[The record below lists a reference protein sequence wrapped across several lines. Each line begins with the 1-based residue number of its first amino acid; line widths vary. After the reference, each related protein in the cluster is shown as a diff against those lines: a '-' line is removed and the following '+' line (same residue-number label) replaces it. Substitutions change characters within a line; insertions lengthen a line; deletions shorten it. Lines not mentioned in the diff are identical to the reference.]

1 MAEKKLRVGIIGAGR
16 WSSRAHIPGWV
27 RSDLCD
33 LVCICD
39 SDIELAK
46 RRAAEFGVPE
56 VTDDAEAM
64 IRRDDLDVI
73 DVCTR
78 DEHGESHEPLTAL
91 AIECGKHVLV
101 EKPVAQDYRRVQ
113 ELDALARSKGLK
125 TKVGLTFRYAP
136 AVQYMFDLVREGKIG
151 KPWLYNGYEQNS
163 QWLDPWYPQDKRLF
177 KSYPKDIPLVGTDF
191 DERNIEVG
199 SMEGYGAPT
208 IDIGLEVI
216 GSDIEKLVCEMTNL
230 VPERRR
236 YNVDDHLER
245 INWDDADMWIA
256 RCKNGS
262 LFSMQT
268 SFVTVGNYPGITAII
283 YGSRGAL
290 KATLIT
296 DPETGEIQRLEYADG
311 YAAASD
317 VTEGYAPYK
326 DANGNTV
333 KLQTTAD
340 AAAVKFRPLEIP
352 DRYWNPGHRPDD
364 EWDTA
369 FYGCLIQ
376 NFLEEIVSG
385 GEKNE
390 GNFAQPARVQELI
403 NAAELSHREERWV
416 HLPL

>member
-1 MAEKKLRVGIIGAGR
+1 MPQKKLRVGIIGAGR
-16 WSSRAHIPGWV
+16 WSSKAHIPGWV
-27 RSDLCD
+27 RSDLCE

-39 SDIELAK
+39 QDEELAK
-46 RRAAEFGVPE
+46 QRAEEFGVKE
-56 VTDDAEAM
+56 IETDAIKM
-64 IRRDDLDVI
+64 IKRPDLDVI

-91 AIECGKHVLV
+91 ALQEGKHVLV
-101 EKPVAQDYRRVQ
+101 EKPVAQDYRRVR
-113 ELDALARSKGLK
+113 ELSDLAKSKGLK

-151 KPWLYNGYEQNS
+151 TPWLFNGFEQNS

-177 KSYPKDIPLVGTDF
+177 KSYPHDIPFVGTDP
-191 DERNIEVG
+191 DVRQIEVG
-199 SMEGYGAPT
+199 SLEGYGAPT
-208 IDIGLEVI
+208 IDIGLELI
-216 GSDIEKLVCEMTNL
+216 GSDIEKLVCEMANL

-236 YNVDDHLER
+236 YNVDDQLER

-256 RCKNGS
+256 RTKNGS

-268 SFVTVGNYPGITAII
+268 SFVTVGNYPGISAYI
-283 YGSRGAL
+283 YGSKGAL
-290 KATLIT
+290 RASLIT
-296 DPETGEIQRLEYADG
+296 DPETGSIQKLEYADG
-311 YAAASD
+311 YAAANEKML
-317 VTEGYAPYK
+317 TH
-326 DANGNTV
+326 
-333 KLQTTAD
+333 AD
-340 AAAVKFRPLEIP
+340 AAAVKFRELEIP
-352 DRYWNPGHRPDD
+352 EKYWNPGHRPDD

-385 GEKNE
+385 GDKNE
-390 GNFAQPARVQELI
+390 GNFEQSARVQELI

>member
-1 MAEKKLRVGIIGAGR
+1 MSKEKLRVGIIGAGR

-39 SDIELAK
+39 QDQALAEQ
-46 RRAAEFGVPE
+46 RAKEFSVPE
-56 VTDDAEAM
+56 TTTDAEKM
-64 IRRDDLDVI
+64 IMRGDLDVI

-78 DEHGESHEPLTAL
+78 DEHGESHEPLTTLAL
-91 AIECGKHVLV
+91 QEGKHVLV
-101 EKPVAQDYRRVQ
+101 EKPVAQDYRRVR
-113 ELDALARSKGLK
+113 ELDALATSKGLK

-136 AVQYMFDLVREGKIG
+136 AIQYMFSLVREGKIG
-151 KPWLYNGYEQNS
+151 TPWLFNGFEQNS

-177 KSYPKDIPLVGTDF
+177 KRYPHEIPLVGTDP
-191 DERNIEVG
+191 DVRKIEVG
-199 SMEGYGAPT
+199 SLEGYGAPT
-208 IDIGLEVI
+208 IDIGLELI
-216 GSDIEKLVCEMTNL
+216 GSDIEKLVCEMANL

-290 KATLIT
+290 RATLIT
-296 DPETGEIQRLEYADG
+296 DPETGEIQKLEYADG
-311 YAAASD
+311 YAAENPQML
-317 VTEGYAPYK
+317 TH
-326 DANGNTV
+326 
-333 KLQTTAD
+333 AD

-352 DRYWNPGHRPDD
+352 ARYWNPGHRPDD

-385 GEKNE
+385 SSKNE
-390 GNFAQPARVQELI
+390 GNFAQSARVQELI
-403 NAAELSHREERWV
+403 NAAELSHRQERWV

>member
-1 MAEKKLRVGIIGAGR
+1 MSKEKVRVGIIGAGR

-27 RSDLCD
+27 RSDLCE

-39 SDIELAK
+39 ADEELARK
-46 RRAAEFGVPE
+46 RAEEFGVKE
-56 VTDDAEAM
+56 WCTDAEAM
-64 IRRDDLDVI
+64 IRREDLDVI

-78 DEHGESHEPLTAL
+78 DEHGESHEPLTTL

-113 ELDALARSKGLK
+113 ELQEMAAAKGLK

-151 KPWLYNGYEQNS
+151 TPWLFNGYEQNS

-177 KSYPKDIPLVGTDF
+177 KSYPEHLEKVGTNF
-191 DERNIEVG
+191 DPRQIEVG
-199 SMEGYGAPT
+199 SLEGYGAPT
-208 IDIGLEVI
+208 IDIGLELI
-216 GSDIEKLVCEMTNL
+216 GSDIEKLVCEMANL

-236 YNVDDHLER
+236 YNVDDHFER

-290 KATLIT
+290 RCTLIT
-296 DPETGEIQRLEYADG
+296 DPETGEMQRLEYADG
-311 YAAASD
+311 YAAENLD
-317 VTEGYAPYK
+317 ILTH
-326 DANGNTV
+326 
-333 KLQTTAD
+333 AD
-340 AAAVKFRPLEIP
+340 AAAVKYRKLDIP
-352 DRYWNPGHRPDD
+352 EKYWNPGHQEDD

-390 GNFAQPARVQELI
+390 GNFSQSARVQELI